1 MTQPPQD
8 QGTPT
13 PAAALIPPQPYQPP
27 YQPPAAYPAQPTYG
41 DPYQNP
47 YQNPYQVPY
56 QQKRDSIALSVVAM
70 VLGVISLLGF
80 IFNIFAAAL
89 GLIAIILGAIGI
101 AIEPRGRGFAI
112 TGIIAGALAV
122 IVGISLFVWM
132 LNNEDFLK
140 EIEQQSKYSVA
151 PLDSLVVSVN
161 K

>member
-1 MTQPPQD
+1 MTQPPQN
-8 QGTPT
+8 QGTPA
-13 PAAALIPPQPYQPP
+13 PAAAPIPPQPYQPP

-41 DPYQNP
+41 NNP

-56 QQKRDSIALSVVAM
+56 QQERSSTALSVVAM
-70 VLGVISLLGF
+70 VLGIISLLGF

-89 GLIAIILGAIGI
+89 GLIAIILGGI
-101 AIEPRGRGFAI
+101 SVAIEPRGRGFAI
-112 TGIIAGALAV
+112 TGIIAGALAI
-122 IVGISLFVWM
+122 IVGIGLFVWV

-140 EIEQQSKYSVA
+140 ELEQQSKHSAA